1 MSMLLAQ
8 SSFEEQDVMGVEA
21 NVLSEP
27 VFSLTSIYKELVDV
41 MTSAMAKLKLDW
53 SVERV
58 ESAPSSMEERFLVG
72 HKHPTPV
79 SLSDDVISR
88 HP

>member
-1 MSMLLAQ
+1 MNL
-8 SSFEEQDVMGVEA
+8 SS
-21 NVLSEP
+21 P
-27 VFSLTSIYKELVDV
+27 SLPYTSI
-41 MTSAMAKLKLDW
+41 MASAMAKLKLDW

-58 ESAPSSMEERFLVG
+58 ESAPSSLDEQFLVG
-72 HKHPTPV
+72 HKHHTPV